1 MPSVGWPACMR
12 AAKPGE
18 GANVI
23 TPIGTRRGP
32 DPDSHGRAPAH
43 QVRRNALRIAKVGL
57 RAAHDAHVMAA
68 AWARRRSSRHGD
80 VAAFAVK

>member
-23 TPIGTRRGP
+23 TPIGTGEARIP
-32 DPDSHGRAPAH
+32 IATAELLHH

>member
-23 TPIGTRRGP
+23 TPIGTRRGRIP
-32 DPDSHGRAPAH
+32 IATAELLHTKYVATPSASPRLAS
-43 QVRRNALRIAKVGL
+43 VRPTTP
-57 RAAHDAHVMAA
+57 M
-68 AWARRRSSRHGD
+68 
-80 VAAFAVK
+80 